1 MITPELKG
9 GHEVTQP
16 VFVEG
21 AEVGD
26 AIAIKI
32 NSIRVTSVATA
43 SGHDQPME
51 GRFTGDPFVAGLCPN
66 CGAKT
71 PKTVVKG
78 TGQGAVIGP
87 NQTLTL
93 ADVPL
98 NYAGSSGAVL
108 QTAQRIGTAVGLAFI
123 TAIVFASASAIN
135 WTIGT
140 AIGFVTI
147 GVLMGIGLL
156 IALYDNRTRARQ
168 AQ

>member
-1 MITPELKG
+1 MGNQDFKQTVYVNRFTDGTLDPNVEMSYHVKDKGNIIANTTPGCWGPMITPELKG

-51 GRFTGDPFVAGLCPN
+51 GRFTGDPFVAGICPN
-66 CGAKT
+66 CGAKN

-78 TGQGAVIGP
+78 IGQGR
-87 NQTLTL
+87 
-93 ADVPL
+93 
-98 NYAGSSGAVL
+98 SGAQSVMRMLHRSLL
-108 QTAQRIGTAVGLAFI
+108 QMLIRWGSMKTEVWGL
-123 TAIVFASASAIN
+123 
-135 WTIGT
+135 
-140 AIGFVTI
+140 
-147 GVLMGIGLL
+147 
-156 IALYDNRTRARQ
+156 R
-168 AQ
+168 